1 MGAVSSQLSS
11 GAMVGMT
18 ESGDVEQT
26 SKLLVT
32 NYILTEIKKK
42 KIIINSWS
50 KSTPG
55 NINFPI
61 VMESLISY

>member
-11 GAMVGMT
+11 GFMVGMT

-32 NYILTEIKKK
+32 NYTMAKK
-42 KIIINSWS
+42 
-50 KSTPG
+50 
-55 NINFPI
+55 
-61 VMESLISY
+61 